1 MSWAW
6 ALTEGEGIM
15 IHLSKEGGT
24 VGECDGA
31 VYK

>member
-1 MSWAW
+1 MSWTRV
-6 ALTEGEGIM
+6 LTEDDGIM

-24 VGECDGA
+24 VGRCGGA